1 MRIVLLSLVR
11 VANLLSSA
19 SHSWNQLNGRSQAG
33 RPPWKAATIVVAAT
47 AAKKEEVILDVDCP
61 IFRRLILLLS
71 SSVSLK
77 GKREA
82 YWEWMG
88 FAKKKMLNVPALAG
102 SLLANWESFRS
113 MPRNAVESFQS
124 NLPPWRGE
132 LKARGRAAART
143 SSLRRRERSAFFSPA
158 RSGPHWSAGGRHT
171 SGKHFH
177 LFLPIRALLWRAVQ
191 VLSLLGLVFFLLFPF
206 ITFILQLSFG
216 PPSWLWLLCAFF
228 LSFSLGASYFIFVP
242 RGRVFRRT

>member
-1 MRIVLLSLVR
+1 M
-11 VANLLSSA
+11 
-19 SHSWNQLNGRSQAG
+19 
-33 RPPWKAATIVVAAT
+33 
-47 AAKKEEVILDVDCP
+47 
-61 IFRRLILLLS
+61 
-71 SSVSLK
+71 
-77 GKREA
+77 
-82 YWEWMG
+82 
-88 FAKKKMLNVPALAG
+88 PALAG

-177 LFLPIRALLWRAVQ
+177 LFLPIRVLLWRAVQ
-191 VLSLLGLVFFLLFPF
+191 VLSLLGLVFFFFCSHLSHLFCN
-206 ITFILQLSFG
+206 LVSGRQVG
-216 PPSWLWLLCAFF
+216 YDYYVRFF
-228 LSFSLGASYFIFVP
+228 VLFLGC
-242 RGRVFRRT
+242 